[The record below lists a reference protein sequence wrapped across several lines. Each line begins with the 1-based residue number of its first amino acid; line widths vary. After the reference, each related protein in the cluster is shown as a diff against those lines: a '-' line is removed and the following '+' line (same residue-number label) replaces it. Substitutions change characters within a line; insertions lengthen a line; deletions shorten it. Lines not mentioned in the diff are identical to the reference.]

1 MGEILDQ
8 SREGKR
14 QKKVREERKK
24 RKRLSAYPNKM
35 QILYIEFSYDDI
47 LDRNPSKA
55 CIRW

>member
-14 QKKVREERKK
+14 QKKVRKERK